1 MERMGTFETARCVD
15 GKLPRVD
22 HLLGR
27 SPASDILC
35 KRSGAGLDWALAM
48 ATARRVQA
56 ARFRTAGEARS
67 ARVATQAALE
77 ILLPGLPRR

>member
-1 MERMGTFETARCVD
+1 MERLGTFGAVRCVD

-22 HLLGR
+22 HPLGR

-35 KRSGAGLDWALAM
+35 KRSDARLDWALAV

-56 ARFRTAGEARS
+56 ARFRAAGEARS